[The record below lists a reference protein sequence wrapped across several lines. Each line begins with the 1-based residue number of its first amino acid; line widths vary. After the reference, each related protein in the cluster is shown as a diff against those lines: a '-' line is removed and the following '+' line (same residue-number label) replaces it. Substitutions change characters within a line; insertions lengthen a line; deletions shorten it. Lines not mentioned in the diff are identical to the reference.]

1 MVFLDALLDALKD
14 TAWALPF
21 LFAAY
26 LLMELLERHSE
37 ILAGKLFSKK
47 KYFGPLIGSA
57 LGLIPQCGFSAA
69 MSNLYCG
76 GVIQIGTLIA
86 VFLATSDEALIL
98 MIQGA
103 VEGTVQ
109 IMPIVW
115 LLLSKFIAGIV
126 FGYILNFIFR
136 KHEHDKDIS
145 DLCQDENC
153 GCEES
158 ETIWRPAIIHTV
170 KMIIWIFVICFILNL
185 LIGLVGEETIARWIG
200 GNFFFQPLLTAL
212 VGLIPNCAVSVL
224 FTQLYIS
231 GSLSFASTVAGLC
244 TGAGLGLIV
253 LFRMDK
259 NKKECFMALG
269 LLYAC
274 GAITGLILNVFE
286 SLILA

>member
-1 MVFLDALLDALKD
+1 MIIFWDAFLDALKD

-26 LLMELLERHSE
+26 LLMEWLERRSE
-37 ILAGKLFSKK
+37 ILAGRLFSKK

-57 LGLIPQCGFSAA
+57 LGLVPQCGFSAA

-76 GVIQIGTLIA
+76 GVIQVGTLVA

-103 VEGTVQ
+103 VAGEVAVL
-109 IMPIVW
+109 PIIK
-115 LLLSKFIAGIV
+115 LLITKFAAGIV
-126 FGYILNFIFR
+126 FGYLLNFIFR
-136 KHEHDKDIS
+136 KEDGKKAIS
-145 DLCQDENC
+145 DMCSDDNC

-158 ETIWRPAIIHTV
+158 EGIFRPAAIHTA
-170 KMIIWIFVICFILNL
+170 KMIGWIFVICFALNIL
-185 LIGLVGEETIARWIG
+185 ISLVGEETIARWIG

-212 VGLIPNCAVSVL
+212 VGLIPNCAISVL
-224 FTQLYIS
+224 FTRLYIS
-231 GSLSFASTVAGLC
+231 GSLNFASTVAGLC

-259 NKKECFMALG
+259 NKKECFKVLG

-274 GAITGLILNVFE
+274 GAITGLILNLF
-286 SLILA
+286 

>member
-26 LLMELLERHSE
+26 LLMEILERHSE
-37 ILAGKLFSKK
+37 ILAGKLFSRK

-69 MSNLYCG
+69 MSNLFCG
-76 GVIQIGTLIA
+76 GVIQVGTLIA

-98 MIQGA
+98 LIQGA
-103 VEGTVQ
+103 VAGTVEVA
-109 IMPIVW
+109 PIIK
-115 LLLSKFIAGIV
+115 LLAAKFTAGII
-126 FGYILNFIFR
+126 FGYILNFFFR
-136 KHEHDKDIS
+136 KHENDRDIS
-145 DLCQDENC
+145 DMCQDEHC
-153 GCEES
+153 GCETS
-158 ETIWRPAIIHTV
+158 RTVWKPAIIHTL
-170 KMIIWIFVICFILNL
+170 KMVIWIFVICLALNIL
-185 LIGLVGEETIARWIG
+185 IALVGEETIARWIG

-231 GSLSFASTVAGLC
+231 GSLNFASTVAGLC

-253 LFRMDK
+253 LFKMNR
-259 NKKECFMALG
+259 NKKECFMTVG
-269 LLYAC
+269 LLYIC
-274 GAITGLILNVFE
+274 GALTGLILNLF
-286 SLILA
+286 S

>member
-1 MVFLDALLDALKD
+1 MIIFWDAFLDALKD

-26 LLMELLERHSE
+26 LLMEWLERRSE
-37 ILAGKLFSKK
+37 ILAGRLFSKK

-57 LGLIPQCGFSAA
+57 LGLVPQCGFSAA

-76 GVIQIGTLIA
+76 GVIQVGTLVA

-103 VEGTVQ
+103 VAGEVAVL
-109 IMPIVW
+109 PIIK
-115 LLLSKFIAGIV
+115 LLITKFIAGIV
-126 FGYILNFIFR
+126 FGYLLNFIFR
-136 KHEHDKDIS
+136 KEDGKKAIS
-145 DLCQDENC
+145 DMCADENC

-158 ETIWRPAIIHTV
+158 KGIFKPAIIHTV
-170 KMIIWIFVICFILNL
+170 KMIGWIFVICFVLNIL
-185 LIGLVGEETIARWIG
+185 ISLVGEETIARWIG
-200 GNFFFQPLLTAL
+200 GNFFFQPVLTAL
-212 VGLIPNCAVSVL
+212 VGLIPNCAISVL
-224 FTQLYIS
+224 FTRLYIA
-231 GSLSFASTVAGLC
+231 GSLNFASTVAGLC

-259 NKKECFMALG
+259 NKKECFKVLG

-274 GAITGLILNVFE
+274 GAVTGLILNLF
-286 SLILA
+286 

>member
-1 MVFLDALLDALKD
+1 MIFVESLLDALKD

-37 ILAGKLFSKK
+37 VLAGRLFRNK

-69 MSNLYCG
+69 MSNLFCG

-86 VFLATSDEALIL
+86 VFLVTSDEALIL
-98 MIQGA
+98 LIQGA
-103 VEGTVQ
+103 VAGEV
-109 IMPIVW
+109 MVWPIIK
-115 LLLSKFIAGIV
+115 LLLTKFAAGII
-126 FGYILNFIFR
+126 FGYVLNFIFR
-136 KHEHDKDIS
+136 KEDGRKNIS
-145 DLCQDENC
+145 DMCQDEHC

-158 ETIWRPAIIHTV
+158 RNVWKPALIHTA
-170 KMIIWIFVICFILNL
+170 KMIIWIFVICLVLNILIAL
-185 LIGLVGEETIARWIG
+185 AGEETIARWIG

-212 VGLIPNCAVSVL
+212 VGLVPNCAISVL
-224 FTQLYIS
+224 FTRLYIS
-231 GSLSFASTVAGLC
+231 GSLNFASTVAGLC

-259 NKKECFMALG
+259 NKKECFKVLA

-274 GAITGLILNVFE
+274 GAITGLILNIF
-286 SLILA
+286 S